1 MEFWFLLLAFV
12 CLYISFTA
20 LLKLL
25 SNKRLPPSPPTLPIL
40 GNIYWLLK
48 SSSNFANVEPVIHHL
63 RSKYGPIVTL
73 HIGSRPGI
81 FITTHEAAHRALVR
95 NGTIFAGRPA
105 ALETTRIFFS
115 NQCTVSSAPYDPI
128 WRLLR
133 QNLMSIIHPSRL
145 KTYSRGRRWAYDLLK
160 DKILDEADSG
170 NKAIHVVHN
179 FQFVMFG
186 LLSYMCFGVK
196 FDGKTIKDIESV
208 QQALLLNFVRFNKL
222 NFMPT
227 ISKIVFRKLWK
238 ELLQIRRNQV
248 NVILSIIKA
257 RHEWL
262 MSKKVN
268 NKFEDEE
275 CILSYVDSL
284 MDLQLPDGGGR
295 KLTDD
300 EKVSLCS
307 EFLLGG
313 TDTSATTLQWVMANL
328 VKNQDIQ
335 KKLLDEINS
344 VVKPKQD
351 IAEDDL
357 IKMPYLKA
365 VVLETLR
372 RHPPSH
378 FILPR
383 AVLKD
388 IQMDG
393 YDIPKDAMVNFTV
406 AEMSRDPNVWERPME
421 FRPERFIQTGQQEVK
436 FDIKGV
442 RGIQMMPFGAGRR
455 ICPAI
460 NVSLLHVEYFVAN
473 LVRDFQWKLGDQN
486 EVDLTEKQAFTMVM
500 KYPLFTQISP
510 RINSH
515 VP

>member
-12 CLYISFTA
+12 CLYISFNA

-48 SSSNFANVEPVIHHL
+48 SSSNFANVEPVLHHL

-73 HIGSRPGI
+73 HIGSCPAI

-95 NGTIFAGRPA
+95 NGTVFAGRPA
-105 ALETTRIFFS
+105 ALETTQIFFS

-128 WRLLR
+128 
-133 QNLMSIIHPSRL
+133 
-145 KTYSRGRRWAYDLLK
+145 
-160 DKILDEADSG
+160 
-170 NKAIHVVHN
+170 
-179 FQFVMFG
+179 
-186 LLSYMCFGVK
+186 CVK

-208 QQALLLNFVRFNKL
+208 QQALLLNFARFNKL

-227 ISKIVFRKLWK
+227 ISKIMFRKLWK
-238 ELLQIRRNQV
+238 ELLQIRHNQV
-248 NVILSIIKA
+248 CVILSIIKA

-268 NKFEDEE
+268 NEFEEGE

-284 MDLQLPDGGGR
+284 MDLQLLDGGGR
-295 KLTDD
+295 KFTDD

-307 EFLLGG
+307 KFLLSG
-313 TDTSATTLQWVMANL
+313 TNTSTTTLQWVMANL

-335 KKLLDEINS
+335 KKLSDEINS

-357 IKMPYLKA
+357 MKMPYLKA
-365 VVLETLR
+365 IVLETLR

-393 YDIPKDAMVNFTV
+393 YDIPKDAMVNFTG
-406 AEMSRDPNVWERPME
+406 RNV
-421 FRPERFIQTGQQEVK
+421 T
-436 FDIKGV
+436 
-442 RGIQMMPFGAGRR
+442 
-455 ICPAI
+455 
-460 NVSLLHVEYFVAN
+460 
-473 LVRDFQWKLGDQN
+473 
-486 EVDLTEKQAFTMVM
+486 
-500 KYPLFTQISP
+500 
-510 RINSH
+510 
-515 VP
+515 